1 MNQTKSLTKS
11 MFIKS
16 LEKLGSPYVLEISN
30 TFFIQLIKKPG
41 DSKEELLNKISSLFH
56 ENIGHN
62 AILWTIKI
70 CDSATATF
78 TERARLLTIPDK
90 FMERMLTT
98 TLATSDAYI
107 KMRAVDASY
116 IDFAGHYAL
125 PNAVTTIDFMQ
136 DNQPGFSRYS
146 ITENAQYSAIEIYGQ
161 RHTVCT
167 EVKNNGSHFS
177 VDIRPMPM
185 ADIALG

>member
-1 MNQTKSLTKS
+1 MTPENIKITK
-11 MFIKS
+11 IKEA
-16 LEKLGSPYVLEISN
+16 LKPFGKPYVLEFYN
-30 TFFIQLIKKPG
+30 TYFLQIITDRSITEIGLLIEIADLFYKVADPKAN
-41 DSKEELLNKISSLFH
+41 LWVTKIFNSEAESY
-56 ENIGHN
+56 
-62 AILWTIKI
+62 
-70 CDSATATF
+70 

-98 TLATSDAYI
+98 TTAANDAYI
-107 KMRAVDASY
+107 KMREIDASY

-136 DNQPGFSRYS
+136 DNQPGFARYT